1 MKLPAKAID
10 LIETWRLG
18 FVATVSADGR
28 PNVSPKGT
36 FIVLDDETIA
46 FGEMRSPNT
55 MANLA
60 HQAEVEV
67 SFVDVLSRAGV
78 RVRGEVRIV
87 GAGAEFDAL
96 APHFHAIWGDELLTM
111 FNVIV
116 VIPCV
121 EVKPLQSPVY
131 ETGAVESDLR
141 AQWKSKIAG
150 MPT

>member
-1 MKLPAKAID
+1 MKLSAHSIE

-36 FIVLDDETIA
+36 FVVLDEETIA

-55 MANLA
+55 VANLA

-67 SFVDVLSRAGV
+67 NFVDQLSRAGV
-78 RVRGEVRIV
+78 RVRGQARIV
-87 GAGAEFDAL
+87 GRGAEFDAL
-96 APHFHAIWGDELLTM
+96 SPQFLTNWGQDFLDM
-111 FNVIV
+111 FNAII
-116 VIPCV
+116 VIPCT
-121 EVKPLQSPVY
+121 EVKPLRSPLY
-131 ETGAVESDLR
+131 ETGCVESDVR

>member
-1 MKLPAKAID
+1 MRLPAKAID

-60 HQAEVEV
+60 HQTEVEV

-78 RVRGEVRIV
+78 RVRGEARIV
-87 GAGAEFDAL
+87 EPGAKYDAL
-96 APHFHAIWGDELLTM
+96 APKFQAIWGDELLTM
-111 FNVIV
+111 FNVII
-116 VIPCV
+116 VIPCA

-131 ETGAVESDLR
+131 ETGCAESDLR